1 MAQPFQQPLLK
12 TLKPFQPQRTQPL
25 SLPMKPANSWHNRS
39 SPKVL
44 AVTAP
49 SPWAP
54 LTYSA
59 RKSETGTDVP
69 SHSLCSVYVFKHLL
83 QAVFQSSLTC
93 LIDVFLPLLLGRVL
107 HKQMNLHV
115 RDFPDGSLRW
125 QVIASSLP
133 ISHTAESLSHTDPP
147 STNLLI
153 ALPAVCRFSYFGHHD
168 DMHRLLVNRTL
179 FRLMG
184 KWLVAG
190 ELFLLIPWL
199 NGCQY
204 GLKSC

>member
-1 MAQPFQQPLLK
+1 MGTSYLFSQKIWNWDRCP
-12 TLKPFQPQRTQPL
+12 
-25 SLPMKPANSWHNRS
+25 RS
-39 SPKVL
+39 
-44 AVTAP
+44 
-49 SPWAP
+49 
-54 LTYSA
+54 
-59 RKSETGTDVP
+59 
-69 SHSLCSVYVFKHLL
+69 
-83 QAVFQSSLTC
+83 
-93 LIDVFLPLLLGRVL
+93 LPLLCVCFQASSTGCFPVL
-107 HKQMNLHV
+107 SYMPYWCVSASSIRQSTPQV

-133 ISHTAESLSHTDPP
+133 ISHTAESPSHTDPP
-147 STNLLI
+147 STNLVI
-153 ALPAVCRFSYFGHHD
+153 ALPAVCGFSYFGHHD
-168 DMHRLLVNRTL
+168 DMHSLLLDRTL